1 MRKQMQAMGLAVDW
15 SERLP
20 PATRA
25 TTSGTSGCFEN
36 AGKGIAY
43 RKTQGRQLGPG
54 DQTVLANEQA

>member
-1 MRKQMQAMGLAVDW
+1 MGLAIDW
-15 SERLP
+15 SERSP

-43 RKTQGRQLGPG
+43 RDPGRELGPG
-54 DQTVLANEQA
+54 DVTVLANEQA